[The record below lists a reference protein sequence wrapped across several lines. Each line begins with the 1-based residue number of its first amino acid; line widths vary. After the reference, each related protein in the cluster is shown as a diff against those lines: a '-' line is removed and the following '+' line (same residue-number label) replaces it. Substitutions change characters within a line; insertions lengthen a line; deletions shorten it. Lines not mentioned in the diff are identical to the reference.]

1 MVQKKELSS
10 AAKQKVAATLAKIR
24 AAQAKLTAEA
34 KALEAEVAAP
44 VAAAPSPVE
53 AEAPK
58 KARKKRAAPKALKAK
73 AEPKVKKAPKA
84 KKEPKVKAEP
94 KVKKAPSSGQS
105 GPALDGLEYDKLN
118 ANEKK
123 LVDKLASESESSG
136 GNAKLGIEDLAKV
149 FARSASDAKQ
159 ANSWTRNALRR
170 LIRGNLVQKVE
181 RGSYR
186 LTRRGAHQA
195 A

>member
-1 MVQKKELSS
+1 MGQKKELSS

-24 AAQAKLTAEA
+24 AAQAKLAADA
-34 KALEAEVAAP
+34 KALEAEVAAESAP
-44 VAAAPSPVE
+44 AVPAASSAE
-53 AEAPK
+53 AAPK
-58 KARKKRAAPKALKAK
+58 KVRKKRSSPKARKEAK
-73 AEPKVKKAPKA
+73 ANKEPKA
-84 KKEPKVKAEP
+84 KKEP

-105 GPALDGLEYDKLN
+105 GPSLDGLEYEKLN

-136 GNAKLGIEDLAKV
+136 ANATLSIEDLAKV
-149 FARSASDAKQ
+149 FARSASDTKQ

-170 LIRGNLVQKVE
+170 LVRGNFVSKVE

-186 LTRRGAHQA
+186 LTRRGANQA